1 MGKLLYG
8 LPPVEIDATD
18 RELAHL
24 RVVMITKLR
33 RGEMFAFAVDGRV
46 ENAGAGR
53 RVLWVHPSIPL
64 QFQFDGTVEEKLNR
78 EWLEE
83 LMSAANS
90 GGNLRL
96 TPEPIEHA

>member
-24 RVVMITKLR
+24 RVVIITKLR

-46 ENAGAGR
+46 ESAGPGR
-53 RVLWVHPSIPL
+53 RILWIHPSIPL
-64 QFQFDGTVEEKLNR
+64 QFQFDGTTEEKLNR
-78 EWLEE
+78 EWLED

-96 TPEPIEHA
+96 TSEPADHL

>member
-24 RVVMITKLR
+24 RVVIVTKLR
-33 RGEMFAFAVDGRV
+33 RGEMFAFAVDGRI
-46 ENAGAGR
+46 EGAGPGR
-53 RVLWVHPSIPL
+53 RVLWLHPSIPL
-64 QFQFDGTVEEKLNR
+64 QFQFEGTAEEKLNR

-83 LMSAANS
+83 LMSLANS

-96 TPEPIEHA
+96 TPEPSERG

>member
-8 LPPVEIDATD
+8 LPAVEIEATD

-46 ENAGAGR
+46 ENAGTGR
-53 RVLWVHPSIPL
+53 RILWVHPSIPL
-64 QFQFDGTVEEKLNR
+64 QFQFDGTTEEKLNR
-78 EWLEE
+78 EWLED

-96 TPEPIEHA
+96 TPEPAQRS